1 MTSEERHERILRG
14 PILRTVLTLAAPN
27 ALMVMAQTAVTIAD
41 AAYVGRL
48 GTEALA
54 ALALVFPTQ
63 MVMGMMSAGA
73 MGGGVSSSVARALG
87 AKNQDRAN
95 AAAAHAVVIA
105 LVMATLF
112 AVVFV
117 VFGRW
122 IFGLFGGR
130 GVVLGGAVGYARI
143 LFLGG
148 YIVWLT
154 NTLASILRGT
164 ADMRT
169 PSMALLAAAFVHVP
183 LSGALTLGWGGV
195 PKLGVMGPA
204 VAMVVTALGAGVWMA
219 LRLASGRAA
228 VRLHIRGAGLR
239 WEAFRDILRVGGVAC
254 LVVILTNATILV
266 VTGLIGR
273 AGNAALAGYGTGS
286 RLEYMLIPI
295 SFGVGAALT
304 AMVGTNVGARQ
315 YARARRIAWTGAG
328 MAAVVAGVIGLTVA
342 VAPDLWLRIFTQ
354 DVAVLEQ
361 GRTYLRIVGPVYGLF
376 GLAMALY
383 FASQGTGTMVW
394 PVFANVCRISVAV
407 GGGLFSLTVLGLGA
421 RGLYACVALGIIAFS
436 SILAYSTTTR
446 AWRPDRV

>member
-1 MTSEERHERILRG
+1 
-14 PILRTVLTLAAPN
+14 
-27 ALMVMAQTAVTIAD
+27 
-41 AAYVGRL
+41 
-48 GTEALA
+48 
-54 ALALVFPTQ
+54 

-87 AKNQDRAN
+87 AKRQDRAN
-95 AAAAHAVVIA
+95 AAAGHAVVIA
-105 LVMATLF
+105 LLMATLF

-117 VFGRW
+117 GFGRG
-122 IFGLFGGR
+122 IFALFGGR
-130 GVVLGGAVGYARI
+130 GAALEGAVGYART

-164 ADMRT
+164 GDLRT
-169 PSMALLAAAFVHVP
+169 PSLALLAAAFVHVP

-195 PKLGVMGPA
+195 PRLGVMGPA

-219 LRLASGRAA
+219 LRLASGSAA
-228 VRLHIRGAGLR
+228 VRLQLQGAGLR
-239 WEAFRDILRVGGVAC
+239 WEAFRDILRVGGIAC

-315 YARARRIAWTGAG
+315 YARAQRIAWTGAG

-354 DVAVLEQ
+354 DAAVLEQ

-383 FASQGTGTMVW
+383 FASQGTGTMLW
-394 PVFANVCRISVAV
+394 PVFANLCRISVAV
-407 GGGLFSLTVLGLGA
+407 GGGLFSLSVLGLGA
-421 RGLYACVALGIIAFS
+421 RGLYACVALGITAFS
-436 SILAYSTTTR
+436 AILAYSTTTR
-446 AWRPDRV
+446 AWRPDRA

>member
-1 MTSEERHERILRG
+1 
-14 PILRTVLTLAAPN
+14 
-27 ALMVMAQTAVTIAD
+27 
-41 AAYVGRL
+41 
-48 GTEALA
+48 
-54 ALALVFPTQ
+54 
-63 MVMGMMSAGA
+63 
-73 MGGGVSSSVARALG
+73 
-87 AKNQDRAN
+87 
-95 AAAAHAVVIA
+95 
-105 LVMATLF
+105 
-112 AVVFV
+112 
-117 VFGRW
+117 
-122 IFGLFGGR
+122 
-130 GVVLGGAVGYARI
+130 
-143 LFLGG
+143 
-148 YIVWLT
+148 
-154 NTLASILRGT
+154 
-164 ADMRT
+164 
-169 PSMALLAAAFVHVP
+169 MALLAAAFVHVP

-219 LRLASGRAA
+219 LRLASGSAA

-315 YARARRIAWTGAG
+315 YARAQRIAWTGAG